1 MGRRIPIIKVNKMKT
16 LQKIACLG
24 ALVGALL
31 SCEKT
36 EQKEWEEK
44 VPTHSVN
51 YYRAGQE
58 SQTDF
63 TYREGY
69 DVKFADGTVGIRKFE
84 LPLHT
89 QSGHV
94 KMYGHEGSD
103 DYEIFR
109 RKSSS
114 IQDEAEILQNAAKTG
129 HAVKVYGTKN
139 ADGTIEIKKIE

>member
-1 MGRRIPIIKVNKMKT
+1 MIKMKT

-31 SCEKT
+31 SCGKT
-36 EQKEWEEK
+36 EQEWEEK

-51 YYRAGQE
+51 YYKAGQE

-69 DVKFADGTVGIRKFE
+69 EVKFADGTIGIRKFE
-84 LPLHT
+84 VPMHT
-89 QSGHV
+89 RSEHV

-114 IQDEAEILQNAAKTG
+114 IQDEAEMLQNAAKKGT
-129 HAVKVYGTKN
+129 AVKVYGTKN
-139 ADGTIEIKKIE
+139 AGQIEIKKIEWR